1 MQKCPFG
8 KLNPS
13 WDSPEPVSNSAHCPR
28 AWEFY
33 SHWQECVSIFP
44 RLPMKPLR
52 FSRST
57 KVHIPS
63 AYIIDT
69 YKNPLTGE
77 YLPAAILFSG
87 RKRIETI
94 QWKQKGFSTQNEAD
108 MYVRNHFVSQ
118 GLSEALNE
126 ADIVRMNPSK
136 Y

>member
-1 MQKCPFG
+1 
-8 KLNPS
+8 
-13 WDSPEPVSNSAHCPR
+13 
-28 AWEFY
+28 
-33 SHWQECVSIFP
+33 
-44 RLPMKPLR
+44 
-52 FSRST
+52 
-57 KVHIPS
+57 VHIPS